1 MQSWPAL
8 SVSLA
13 LSAIL
18 IIVILE
24 KELRLA
30 SVRTKPNS
38 KELKSREVFGLSAK
52 HSLSGTIQLMIRG
65 QGA

>member
-1 MQSWPAL
+1 M
-8 SVSLA
+8 SLA

-18 IIVILE
+18 IIAILE
-24 KELRLA
+24 KELRLV
-30 SVRTKPNS
+30 SVRAKPSS

-52 HSLSGTIQLMIRG
+52 HSLSGTIQPMIRG

>member
-1 MQSWPAL
+1 M
-8 SVSLA
+8 SLA

-18 IIVILE
+18 IIAIPE

-30 SVRTKPNS
+30 SIRAKPNS
-38 KELKSREVFGLSAK
+38 KELKSREVFGLSTK
-52 HSLSGTIQLMIRG
+52 HSLSGTIQPMIRG

>member
-1 MQSWPAL
+1 MQWWLVL

-13 LSAIL
+13 LSTIL
-18 IIVILE
+18 IIAIPE

-30 SVRTKPNS
+30 SVRAKPNS
-38 KELKSREVFGLSAK
+38 KELKSREVFGLSE
-52 HSLSGTIQLMIRG
+52 TIQPMIRG